1 MQIQLSIILDFDKA
15 GCHLQNPSAI
25 WSFSNW
31 IKSGYPIN
39 IGSFNIL
46 APERKKTV
54 HTLPRRSFVYGIQR
68 GAQGALVVWQ
78 VREKRR
84 YNALYSAI
92 TQQVNRTKAHDH
104 SAERYTMYNSM
115 KSAITKCKVLCSSG
129 DTLPAAMGIIAV
141 WRGEEESGVKA
152 WAKHRQTSLGPTSS
166 QTPICSRRQPSAN
179 FLHVQQ
185 TQLSTRDKCWTAAPN
200 GELVCRTTHCVLW
213 TKASRRDL

>member
-31 IKSGYPIN
+31 IKYGYPIN

-46 APERKKTV
+46 APERKKRC
-54 HTLPRRSFVYGIQR
+54 TLSR
-68 GAQGALVVWQ
+68 GDHLYTEYKGALKGRWSCDKSGKSGNTM
-78 VREKRR
+78 R
-84 YNALYSAI
+84 SAVQSP
-92 TQQVNRTKAHDH
+92 TQVNSTKAHDH

-129 DTLPAAMGIIAV
+129 DTLPAAMGIIAM

-179 FLHVQQ
+179 FLHIQQ

-200 GELVCRTTHCVLW
+200 GELVCQTSHCVP
-213 TKASRRDL
+213 KESRRVL